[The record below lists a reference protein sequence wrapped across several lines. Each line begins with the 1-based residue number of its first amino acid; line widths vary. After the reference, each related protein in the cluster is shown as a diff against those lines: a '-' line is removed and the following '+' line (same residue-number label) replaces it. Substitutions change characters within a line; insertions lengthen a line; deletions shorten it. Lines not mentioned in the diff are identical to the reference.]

1 MEFILKA
8 IIMGIVEG
16 ITEFVPISSTG
27 HLIIAGQ
34 SINFQGKFADLFIIV
49 IQLGAILA
57 VVLLYWKRIRN
68 SLLNLMPGRW
78 GFKFWSMILVA
89 FIPSAVAGI
98 LLSDYIEKYL
108 FNTTTVA
115 IAMILGGLLLYYT
128 EKAYNNKTVIN
139 DMVEVNAKQALKIGL
154 FQCLSLFPGMSRS
167 ASTII
172 GGMASNLS
180 TVAAAEFSFF
190 LAIPT
195 MIAASGYSLI
205 KKDISMTNIE
215 TVSLC
220 IGFVVS
226 FITAILVVDKF
237 IGYLKRKPL
246 KIFAVYRVIAGMLLL
261 VLTSLKRF

>member
-1 MEFILKA
+1 MKLILKA

-34 SINFQGKFADLFIIV
+34 LINFQGKFADLFIIV

-57 VVLLYWKRIRN
+57 VILLYWEKIFS

-115 IAMILGGLLLYYT
+115 IAMILGGLLLYFV
-128 EKAYNNKTVIN
+128 EKIYRNKAAIN
-139 DMVEVNAKQALKIGL
+139 DVAEVNARQALKIGI
-154 FQCLSLFPGMSRS
+154 FQCLSLYPGMSRS

-195 MIAASGYSLI
+195 MIAATGYSLI
-205 KKDISMTNIE
+205 KTDISMTNIE
-215 TVSLC
+215 AISLC
-220 IGFVVS
+220 TGFIVS

-246 KIFAVYRVIAGMLLL
+246 KIFAIYRVIAGILLL
-261 VLTSLKRF
+261 ILINLKIF